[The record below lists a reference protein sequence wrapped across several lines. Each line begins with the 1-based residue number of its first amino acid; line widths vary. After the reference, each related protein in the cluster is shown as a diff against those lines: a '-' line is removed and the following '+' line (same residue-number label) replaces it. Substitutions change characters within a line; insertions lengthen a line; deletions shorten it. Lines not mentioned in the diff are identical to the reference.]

1 MKRLELLG
9 MKRLKLLAVFLMLS
23 GMSSA
28 ALAEWVRIYGN
39 DQLNAYADAA
49 SIRKK
54 GNITKVIALF
64 DFRDERVLKDG
75 MPYQSIV
82 RETEFN
88 CKQNQ
93 QRMVSF
99 AIYSAKMAKG
109 KIVESGDEAQDWK
122 TVSREQVARDMKKYV
137 CSRD

>member
-9 MKRLKLLAVFLMLS
+9 VKRLKLLAVFLLLS
-23 GMSSA
+23 GMSSS

-54 GNITKVIALF
+54 GNISKVVSLF
-64 DFRDERVLKDG
+64 DFREERVLKDG
-75 MPYQSIV
+75 TPYQSIV

-109 KIVESGDEAQDWK
+109 KIVESGEEPQDWK
-122 TVSREQVARDMKKYV
+122 TVSREQLARDMKKYV